1 MSDTHINIHTV
12 QYTHCEYELPYNL
25 VTIYI
30 IRTYKYF
37 YFNAL
42 LQLFFLEFL
51 FMMGHTW
58 FDFIETVLVSY
69 VVDEVHIKKAYLS
82 KSTDKRV

>member
-1 MSDTHINIHTV
+1 M
-12 QYTHCEYELPYNL
+12 Q
-25 VTIYI
+25 
-30 IRTYKYF
+30 
-37 YFNAL
+37 